1 VGLPKYNDM
10 KNIFKSITTELK
22 QVKWPTWKEIL
33 EMTIYVLIIGIII
46 ALMMLAL
53 DLGFAKIRDW
63 FLNI

>member
-1 VGLPKYNDM
+1 MGLPKYNNM
-10 KNIFKSITTELK
+10 KNIFKEVKTELK

-33 EMTIYVLIIGIII
+33 NMTIYVLIICAII
-46 ALMMLAL
+46 ALMMVAL